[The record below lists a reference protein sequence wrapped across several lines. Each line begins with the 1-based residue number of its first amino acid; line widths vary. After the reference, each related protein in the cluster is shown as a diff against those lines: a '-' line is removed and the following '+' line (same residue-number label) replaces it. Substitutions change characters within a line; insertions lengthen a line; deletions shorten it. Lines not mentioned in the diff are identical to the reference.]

1 MLSRKDSWVQ
11 KGSKPD
17 KVALVCFDMEG
28 TYLPD
33 LELWALHCV
42 NSTWNW
48 QRCFLFCL
56 MLIVKFVY
64 DYWKIF
70 FCRISCHCG
79 PCKGQKFLFNEWER
93 HAGCR
98 SKNWRSSIKLKGSLM
113 PFGKWVCT
121 VATAYFYL
129 LALNNKQWEYVIIQ
143 TSLYLCFLC
152 FLFLCIKIAKHFDL
166 QIDKHQPG
174 VCPTNP
180 SKRSS
185 QKMKKQK
192 LIDLLNGIRSL
203 I

>member
-1 MLSRKDSWVQ
+1 VQ

-33 LELWALHCV
+33 LEL
-42 NSTWNW
+42 
-48 QRCFLFCL
+48 
-56 MLIVKFVY
+56 
-64 DYWKIF
+64 
-70 FCRISCHCG
+70 ISCHCG

-113 PFGKWVCT
+113 PFGKW
-121 VATAYFYL
+121 
-129 LALNNKQWEYVIIQ
+129 
-143 TSLYLCFLC
+143 
-152 FLFLCIKIAKHFDL
+152 
-166 QIDKHQPG
+166 IDKHQPG

-192 LIDLLNGIRSL
+192 LIDLLNGIRAL
-203 I
+203 ILILVVI